1 MITTLSN
8 GMKVIVEEI
17 RRSPVVSFQAW
28 VQVGS
33 GDEVGAEAGLSHML
47 EHMLFKG
54 TVESGVGSIALG
66 VESCGGEI
74 NAYTSFD
81 QTVLHLVVP
90 ARNFARG
97 LGVVKDAIFLPAL
110 DADEFS
116 QEKLVV
122 LEEIRRGEDDP
133 SQKLGKALFAD
144 TFRVHPYGRPV
155 IGTEDSVKAFS
166 PELLRDFHQRW
177 YRPSNV
183 TLVVTGDF
191 AEEDALAAIE
201 ESLSGL
207 PGGDAPVH
215 DRPLEPEHDGF
226 HIRHLQESVQEV
238 RMEMAFPLP
247 SVFHPDIP
255 VSDLLSVILGQGES
269 SRLNQEIRLR
279 RRLANQ
285 VQAFSY
291 TPRDPGVFIIGLS
304 CPPDDTLDA
313 SAALGEELGRVARD
327 GVTTDELRRAVVNIL
342 SDRIYERETVEGVA
356 RKLGYFDSLF
366 GDTTAEETFY
376 AAISKATT
384 DDLKRVAGSVFDLDR
399 ASMCVMTPREFGLD
413 IREVESRL
421 RKGYRP
427 APVSAVE
434 RPSRPATER
443 VVLPNG
449 ATLLIRE
456 NPGSGL
462 VSLRLGFTGG
472 LRYETARNNGVH
484 NLLSRVWQ
492 RGTSKRSALQIAQ
505 GMEEIAGRLGAFSG
519 RNSIGLSSTFLA
531 SGIDSGLD
539 IFREVLL
546 DATFPDHEV
555 ERMRALVLEGI
566 RNIPDNPV
574 SLGFLHFHR
583 MLYGK
588 HPLRLP
594 LMGTAA
600 SAGRITRGMIRSALR
615 RSTMAGNAV
624 MAVVGDF
631 DGAEMQQRLAGIL
644 GELPAGDRSEPAIPE
659 GWQPS
664 GRRRK
669 SLQVDKEQAHLF
681 VGFKGARVRDPDRHQ
696 LEMLSAILAGQSG
709 RLFLDL
715 RDRQGLAYSVTA
727 WSQEAVDPGF
737 FAAYIG
743 TDPAR
748 LKQAQDG
755 IYGHLQRLLD
765 EPVPEEELERAAR
778 YLIGTYEIGLQRGGS
793 VASRILFDELYGL
806 GCDYMEG
813 YPERIMALTSADLQA
828 TAQERLVTDQS
839 VELKLLPK
847 EG

>member
-1 MITTLSN
+1 MITTFTN
-8 GMKVIVEEI
+8 GMKVILEEI

-33 GDEVGAEAGLSHML
+33 GDEVGPEAGLSHML

-54 TVESGVGSIALG
+54 TEESGVGAIALS

-90 ARNFARG
+90 ARNFGRG
-97 LGVVKDAIFLPAL
+97 LSVVRDAVFGPAL
-110 DADEFS
+110 DADEFA

-144 TFRVHPYGRPV
+144 TYRVHPYGRPV
-155 IGTEDSVKAFS
+155 IGTEESVKAFS
-166 PELLRDFHQRW
+166 PELLREFHQRW

-191 AEEDALAAIE
+191 AEDEALAAIE
-201 ESLSGL
+201 ECLGGQA
-207 PGGDAPVH
+207 GGDAPPH
-215 DRPLEPEHDGF
+215 DRVLEPQHDGLQL
-226 HIRHLQESVQEV
+226 RHLTEPVQEV
-238 RMEMAFPLP
+238 RLEMAFPLP
-247 SVFHPDIP
+247 SVSHPDIP
-255 VSDLLSVILGQGES
+255 ACDLLSVILGQGES

-304 CPPDDTLDA
+304 CPPEVTLDA
-313 SAALGEELGRVARD
+313 VEALGEELGRFARD
-327 GVTTDELRRAVVNIL
+327 GVTGDELRRARVNIL
-342 SDRIYERETVEGVA
+342 SDRIYERETVEGVG

-366 GDTTAEETFY
+366 GDTAAEETFY
-376 AAISKATT
+376 AGITRADT
-384 DDLKRVAGSVFDLDR
+384 DELKRVAGSIFDLNV
-399 ASMCVMTPREFGLD
+399 ASMCVMTPREFSLD
-413 IREVESRL
+413 TAEVEARL
-421 RKGYRP
+421 RKGFEP
-427 APVSAVE
+427 DAVPMVE
-434 RPSRPATER
+434 RPPRPATER

-462 VSLRLGFTGG
+462 VSLRLGFNSG
-472 LRYETARNNGVH
+472 LRYESPRNNGVH

-492 RGTSKRSALQIAQ
+492 RGTSNRSALQIAQ
-505 GMEEIAGRLGAFSG
+505 DMEEIAGRLGAFSG
-519 RNSIGLSSTFLA
+519 RNSLGLSSTFRA
-531 SGIDSGLD
+531 SGIEPGLD
-539 IFREVLL
+539 IFREVLQ
-546 DATFPDHEV
+546 DATFPENEV

-574 SLGFLHFHR
+574 SLGFLQFHR

-600 SAGRITRGMIRSALR
+600 SAARITRGMICSALR
-615 RSTMAGNAV
+615 RSQVAGNAV

-631 DGAEMQQRLAGIL
+631 DGADMQRRLTEILAEMPAGER
-644 GELPAGDRSEPAIPE
+644 ELPIIPE
-659 GWQPS
+659 GWEPEGIRQ
-664 GRRRK
+664 RK
-669 SLQVDKEQAHLF
+669 LFVDKEQAHLF
-681 VGFKGARVRDPDRHQ
+681 VGFKGARVHDADRHQ

-748 LKQAQDG
+748 LEQAYEG
-755 IYGHLQRLLD
+755 IYGHLQRLID
-765 EPVPEEELERAAR
+765 EPVSDEEMARAAR
-778 YLIGTYEIGLQRGGS
+778 YLIGSYEIGLQRGGS

-806 GCDYMEG
+806 GCDYMDD
-813 YPERIMALTSADLQA
+813 YADRIQAITAADLQT
-828 TAQERLVTDQS
+828 TAQRRLDMDQR

-847 EG
+847 G